1 MKPQNRI
8 FLLFAYLQLSF
19 SATRF
24 ALYARGTLARL
35 CAHDAGWN
43 SSVERARK
51 GCSHGR
57 EGRKQRS
64 ERDSTHEDWKNIRWI
79 LQPQEWKSAIGYKK
93 SKIKRNWVQCLHFKH
108 RITQTI
114 VSWPLWRLV
123 TREKHS
129 RARRRRRGRDLH
141 RRLQN
146 REGLHCGQKKII
158 ITPTNYYSYARKKE
172 RKKRAP

>member
-1 MKPQNRI
+1 MILKNQSISEFDQNWGRPLLHLSKYDTLNYKNLKKYVVKMAILSPIAVDFRFFVPNGGFSPYFVSYLANLI
-8 FLLFAYLQLSF
+8 FEFQKREFLGFQK
-19 SATRF
+19 
-24 ALYARGTLARL
+24 
-35 CAHDAGWN
+35 
-43 SSVERARK
+43 SV
-51 GCSHGR
+51 
-57 EGRKQRS
+57 
-64 ERDSTHEDWKNIRWI
+64 
-79 LQPQEWKSAIGYKK
+79 WKSAIGYKK

-146 REGLHCGQKKII
+146 
-158 ITPTNYYSYARKKE
+158 
-172 RKKRAP
+172 